1 MPFRENLKS
10 ELEFQDIKV
19 KELAAKTG
27 ISRRTIDQYLSSA
40 AKMPSAENAVKI
52 AQVLGV
58 SVEYLVTGKT
68 ADFSDD
74 TIVQELHL
82 FQKIPHIYQKDGDAP
97 AQRTAMRAFP
107 CRHAGAI
114 TDLKHC

>member
-1 MPFRENLKS
+1 MSFRENLKS

-19 KELAAKTG
+19 KELASKSG

-58 SVEYLVTGKT
+58 TVEYLVTGLPVKS
-68 ADFSDD
+68 SDGFID
-74 TIVQELHL
+74 REIQL
-82 FQKIPHIYQKDGDAP
+82 FQKYRPFIKKMENLPLP
-97 AQRTAMRAFP
+97 ARECMDFFVNRLATE
-107 CRHAGAI
+107 
-114 TDLKHC
+114 

>member
-19 KELAAKTG
+19 KELAAQTG
-27 ISRRTIDQYLSSA
+27 ISRRTLDQYLSSA

-52 AQVLGV
+52 AQSLGV

-68 ADFSDD
+68 SEFPDD
-74 TIVQELHL
+74 AIVQELHL
-82 FQKIPHIYQKDGDAP
+82 FQKYRTFIKKMESLPHNALQCVHFLVDTLGN
-97 AQRTAMRAFP
+97 
-107 CRHAGAI
+107 
-114 TDLKHC
+114 